1 MKKVFLCAMC
11 AAVLASCNNGAGKK
25 EQALTEER
33 DSLMQ
38 VISDK
43 DSELNEIM
51 GTVNEIQEGFR
62 RINEA
67 EGRITVNN
75 GDVESEASKQSI
87 RENMQFIQD
96 AMAHNREMISQLK
109 EKLRTSSINAD
120 KLKKMVDDLS
130 AQLDAQNLKVQELEA
145 QLAEKDIVIARQGE
159 AITTLNENVNTL
171 TAENQAKSQ
180 TVADQDKQIHTA
192 WYVFGTKS
200 ELKEQKILQK
210 GDVLKSD
217 DFNQDYFTKVDIPFV
232 ANAAGVKNFSH
243 PSDILSTGFGQSSS
257 VTALQMVQAYS
268 AIFNDGVMMRPYVV
282 EKIVDSYSN
291 ETIKSWSSE
300 EVGQPISAQS
310 AEYVRELM
318 GRVVSEEYGSGSRYA
333 MEDVD
338 VVAKTGTG
346 QIAGENG
353 YDDEVYTS
361 SVMMAAPADDP
372 KVMVYYCFVSEN
384 IIDFDEEPIKNV
396 FKEALIAANVTSSQ
410 SSTQEE
416 NSTQDTEEGN
426 EQWSSYEMPVLVNH
440 SLDYVSRRLE
450 DMDVECVI
458 IGDGD
463 EIVAQYPQAQ
473 ETITSNERI
482 ILLSDA
488 STLTM
493 PDMKGWTRK
502 DVTAFWKLTGIPI
515 SISGSGKVVSQSIE
529 AGQAVS
535 TDSEISVK
543 LE

>member
-11 AAVLASCNNGAGKK
+11 AAVLASCNNGASKK

-210 GDVLKSD
+210 GDVLQSG
-217 DFNQDYFTKVDIPFV
+217 DFNKDYFTKVDIRYDKEIKLYSKSAKLLTNHPEGSYAIKKDKNNQCYLQITNPAEFWSV
-232 ANAAGVKNFSH
+232 SKYLVVQVK
-243 PSDILSTGFGQSSS
+243 
-257 VTALQMVQAYS
+257 
-268 AIFNDGVMMRPYVV
+268 
-282 EKIVDSYSN
+282 
-291 ETIKSWSSE
+291 
-300 EVGQPISAQS
+300 
-310 AEYVRELM
+310 
-318 GRVVSEEYGSGSRYA
+318 
-333 MEDVD
+333 
-338 VVAKTGTG
+338 
-346 QIAGENG
+346 
-353 YDDEVYTS
+353 
-361 SVMMAAPADDP
+361 
-372 KVMVYYCFVSEN
+372 
-384 IIDFDEEPIKNV
+384 
-396 FKEALIAANVTSSQ
+396 
-410 SSTQEE
+410 
-416 NSTQDTEEGN
+416 
-426 EQWSSYEMPVLVNH
+426 
-440 SLDYVSRRLE
+440 
-450 DMDVECVI
+450 
-458 IGDGD
+458 
-463 EIVAQYPQAQ
+463 
-473 ETITSNERI
+473 
-482 ILLSDA
+482 
-488 STLTM
+488 
-493 PDMKGWTRK
+493 
-502 DVTAFWKLTGIPI
+502 
-515 SISGSGKVVSQSIE
+515 
-529 AGQAVS
+529 
-535 TDSEISVK
+535 
-543 LE
+543 